1 MESKSETPAFE
12 STIAPQQP
20 PPTSMAVQSQHQEQY
35 GNQISRAVTPSQSPP
50 IIDFDA
56 RMNGVLHQLAP
67 FQLQQ
72 LLASLASQTI
82 TDSSSSS
89 SVPTD
94 NINPSAASTLTQY
107 QPSVFDFSQSSP
119 IISSD
124 DLISFNQY
132 DPQPPGNVNHSVIDP
147 GQQHEPMV
155 QRQWQETEDID
166 KDVNAINTT
175 INSFMETFGLDPTLL
190 EGVDHNESP
199 PTLGS
204 SNGGNNSTMAPSNPD
219 FDFDTFLNNLSGS
232 GQSGSNTGMDYGSIA
247 ASSGVG
253 DFTNTSFLD
262 EVLTPATSSDMTAS
276 PVQSLRQVSPEI
288 TVNGASTTNDDSSTG
303 TTMSVINAGGS
314 SVGTGSSIGK
324 SPAGKKQKSELIV
337 DFDSTISAEE
347 KGISGGKSKKKE
359 R

>member
-1 MESKSETPAFE
+1 
-12 STIAPQQP
+12 
-20 PPTSMAVQSQHQEQY
+20 MAVQSQHQEQY
-35 GNQISRAVTPSQSPP
+35 GNQISRAVTPSRSPP

-82 TDSSSSS
+82 TDPSSSS
-89 SVPTD
+89 SVPD

-107 QPSVFDFSQSSP
+107 QPSVFDFSQPSP

-132 DPQPPGNVNHSVIDP
+132 DPQPPGNAKNSVIAP

-175 INSFMETFGLDPTLL
+175 INSFIETFGLDPTLL
-190 EGVDHNESP
+190 EGVDHNESSP
-199 PTLGS
+199 ALGS
-204 SNGGNNSTMAPSNPD
+204 SNGGNNSTMAPSNSD
-219 FDFDTFLNNLSGS
+219 FDFDMFLNNLAGS
-232 GQSGSNTGMDYGSIA
+232 GQPGSNIGMDYGSIA

-253 DFTNTSFLD
+253 DLTNTSFLD

-288 TVNGASTTNDDSSTG
+288 IVNGASTTNGDSSTG

-314 SVGTGSSIGK
+314 GAGIGSSTGK
-324 SPAGKKQKSELIV
+324 SLAGKKRKSDLLV
-337 DFDSTISAEE
+337 DFDSMISAEE
-347 KGISGGKSKKKE
+347 KGISGGKSKKRKDK
-359 R
+359 

>member
-1 MESKSETPAFE
+1 M
-12 STIAPQQP
+12 
-20 PPTSMAVQSQHQEQY
+20 
-35 GNQISRAVTPSQSPP
+35 
-50 IIDFDA
+50 IDFDA

-89 SVPTD
+89 SLPTD
-94 NINPSAASTLTQY
+94 TINPSATSTLTQY
-107 QPSVFDFSQSSP
+107 QPSVFDFSQSP
-119 IISSD
+119 PTISSD

-132 DPQPPGNVNHSVIDP
+132 DPRPPGDGNHSTVVP
-147 GQQHEPMV
+147 GQQHEPTV

-175 INSFMETFGLDPTLL
+175 INSFIQTFGLDPTLL

-199 PTLGS
+199 PTLS
-204 SNGGNNSTMAPSNPD
+204 SSTGGNNSTMAPSNSD

-253 DFTNTSFLD
+253 DLTNISFLD

-303 TTMSVINAGGS
+303 TTMSVMNAGGS
-314 SVGTGSSIGK
+314 SIGTGNSTGK
-324 SPAGKKQKSELIV
+324 SLAGKKRKSDLIV
-337 DFDSTISAEE
+337 DFDHRTSAEE
-347 KGISGGKSKKKE
+347 TKGSSGGKSKKRKDK
-359 R
+359 